1 MATPSIKNIDTI
13 LEYIP
18 YFESS
23 ESEFY
28 EIDTD
33 KSLMDPYFYSEK
45 TSEFIKALYEN
56 NFIQAFDWSQFNTLE
71 KVENIEN
78 ADIDTLIKILT
89 AYVRADRFSSGSIAN
104 LIKKGYLLRIL
115 YRLKEIQMN
124 NIK

>member
-1 MATPSIKNIDTI
+1 MLKPSLKNIDAI

-23 ESEFY
+23 ENEFY
-28 EIDTD
+28 NINTD

-56 NFIQAFDWSQFNTLE
+56 NFIQAMDWSEFNTLE
-71 KVENIEN
+71 NVKNIEK

-89 AYVRADRFSSGSIAN
+89 AYIRADRFSSGSVAN
-104 LIKKGYLLRIL
+104 LIKEGYLLRIL
-115 YRLKEIQMN
+115 YRLREIKN
-124 NIK
+124 SK

>member
-1 MATPSIKNIDTI
+1 MSTPSIENIDTI

-23 ESEFY
+23 DNEFY

-33 KSLMDPYFYSEK
+33 KSIMDPYFYSEK

-71 KVENIEN
+71 NVENIEKT
-78 ADIDTLIKILT
+78 DIETITKILT
-89 AYVRADRFSSGSIAN
+89 AYIRADRFSSGSVAN
-104 LIKKGYLLRIL
+104 LIKEGHLLRIL
-115 YRLKEIQMN
+115 YRLKEIRTN
-124 NIK
+124 Y